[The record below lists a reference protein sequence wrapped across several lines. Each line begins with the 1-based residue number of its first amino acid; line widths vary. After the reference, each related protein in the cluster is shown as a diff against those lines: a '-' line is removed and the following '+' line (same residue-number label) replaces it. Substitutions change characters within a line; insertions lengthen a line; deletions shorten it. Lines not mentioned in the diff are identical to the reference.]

1 MPAAQD
7 RETQT
12 SPVLSPTEAR
22 QGFSGR
28 HLLWVLVISLGLI
41 VVIYAVMVGGLWN
54 GRLSQPGGQT
64 QVQAPAG
71 SFKTPL
77 SQPRQSE
84 TPQTAPNPSNGR
96 GQGTP

>member
-7 RETQT
+7 RETQ
-12 SPVLSPTEAR
+12 SPPVLSPTEAR
-22 QGFSGR
+22 QGFRGR

-64 QVQAPAG
+64 RAQAPAE
-71 SFKTPL
+71 SFQTPL
-77 SQPRQSE
+77 AQPRQSE
-84 TPQTAPNPSNGR
+84 NPHPNPANGQ
-96 GQGTP
+96 GQGT